1 MTWAPP
7 VLRRLAAFYLFLL
20 ALVVA
25 GHYFAYPLYERGYG
39 PDESPAQL
47 VWLIIDPFQV
57 AGLALLLGA
66 TFAWKRAL
74 PADTGWREY
83 LEANVLFYLT
93 VVTAISFLPN
103 WFLAQWGDA
112 HRQLWDVWAFIDAAI
127 PILSVSVGLRLWR
140 EAAEGV

>member
-1 MTWAPP
+1 MAFA
-7 VLRRLAAFYLFLL
+7 RRLAAIYLFLL

-39 PDESPAQL
+39 PSESPDQL

-57 AGLALLLGA
+57 AGLALLLVA

-74 PADTGWREY
+74 PADASWREY

-93 VVTAISFLPN
+93 VVTTISFLPN

-127 PILSVSVGLRLWR
+127 PILSVAAGLRLWR
-140 EAAEGV
+140 EGANG